1 MQFSN
6 QLTFLNGKFLEMSLE
21 YGIGQVQ
28 FAELFVVV
36 DLFLL
41 LLPFDLLGD
50 GTFGVLLLWV
60 VLLDFMEVVD
70 FWALW
75 IFRLEWVHRVNFN
88 FLTILILYYWALYN
102 WQTYTQNFTN
112 YNFILLLNYEIRP
125 KISS

>member
-28 FAELFVVV
+28 FAELFVIV

-50 GTFGVLLLWV
+50 GTFGVLLLRI

-70 FWALW
+70 FWAL
-75 IFRLEWVHRVNFN
+75 
-88 FLTILILYYWALYN
+88 
-102 WQTYTQNFTN
+102 
-112 YNFILLLNYEIRP
+112 
-125 KISS
+125 

>member
-60 VLLDFMEVVD
+60 VLLDFMQVVD
-70 FWALW
+70 FWAL
-75 IFRLEWVHRVNFN
+75 
-88 FLTILILYYWALYN
+88 
-102 WQTYTQNFTN
+102 
-112 YNFILLLNYEIRP
+112 
-125 KISS
+125 